1 MKKLLML
8 LGGLSLSLAL
18 LGAGCTNKLEGTWVS
33 DKPLGNQT
41 VELEFTKTRLI
52 ATTDLVQTLDANKKS
67 TAKIIVDYK
76 LKNDKEPTMTV
87 TIDNPEAN
95 IGGDYE
101 TEKTQ
106 AQWQEDI
113 KKVLN
118 EQKSYPVIISADGQ
132 TMNIVSPDGQTLGFR
147 KQK

>member
-1 MKKLLML
+1 ML

-95 IGGDYE
+95 IVGDYE